1 MTLIYNNHH
10 RYRYDIICIT
20 QLFITNLLYTNIIIY
35 SFFLIKIVMLEYYF
49 FWTTSFSVPC
59 SALPPEDLAFFNQV
73 SIQKSGHS
81 RLTSC
86 MGSCFC
92 WCLNSEVTC
101 DRPKFR
107 KFCANSSHLDHTL
120 DGSEILALKKTRE
133 MEKYNMFISFIYNR
147 WCRDSAI
154 NGIIRG

>member
-59 SALPPEDLAFFNQV
+59 FALPPEDLAFFNQV
-73 SIQKSGHS
+73 SLQKIGAKPFNLLHGQLFLLVFEQRSHMRQTQIQ
-81 RLTSC
+81 
-86 MGSCFC
+86 
-92 WCLNSEVTC
+92 
-101 DRPKFR
+101 
-107 KFCANSSHLDHTL
+107 
-120 DGSEILALKKTRE
+120 EILCKFKSPGS
-133 MEKYNMFISFIYNR
+133 YS
-147 WCRDSAI
+147 
-154 NGIIRG
+154 